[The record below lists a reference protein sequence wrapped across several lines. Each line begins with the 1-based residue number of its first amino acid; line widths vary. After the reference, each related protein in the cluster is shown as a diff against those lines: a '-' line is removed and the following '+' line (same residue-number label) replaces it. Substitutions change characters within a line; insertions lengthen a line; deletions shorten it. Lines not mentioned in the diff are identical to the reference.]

1 MTEREMLDRLHSAV
15 AHAAPSDV
23 DSVLARC
30 GEQKGILDMTQ
41 ATQKQHKTFR
51 AAPWLAAACLT
62 LVVAGG
68 GLGIYQQ
75 AYAVQSTVSLDVNP
89 SVELKLNQKEK
100 VLSARALNSDGEKI
114 LEGMDLKGTDVEVA
128 VNALVGSLLQNGY
141 VDELANSILISVED
155 PNADRGAA
163 LQQEISAEVETI
175 LDAASVQAAILT
187 QTVQEDAAL
196 QAKAD
201 EYGISLGKA
210 QLIAAMVAG
219 SDHLTFEDLAGLSV
233 NELNLLATNPKTA
246 LPDTVQTSGKASD
259 NAYIGAEAAKKA
271 AYQHAGVSAGQVKW
285 TEVDFDYENGVMV
298 YEVEFT
304 ANGVEYDY
312 DVNAATGAIVKYSK
326 ESAEEPE
333 GTAQNQNQPQSG
345 KDIGAER
352 AKAAALKHAG
362 LSESQVTLLRT
373 ERDWDDGVLE
383 YQVDFVCG
391 GVEYDYEIDGATGA
405 VRSAEQERVDADDP
419 DDRDIDDDD
428 DDDDDMPASDT
439 ASYIGAE
446 KAKAAALKHAGV
458 AAADARDMSVDS
470 ELDEKVPCYE
480 VDFKCGSLEYEYSID
495 ASTGAVLSHHSEQD
509 D

>member
-41 ATQKQHKTFR
+41 ATQKNHKTFR

-68 GLGIYQQ
+68 GVGIYQQ

-128 VNALVGSLLQNGY
+128 VNALVGSLLKNGY

-187 QTVQEDAAL
+187 QTVQDDAAL
-196 QAKAD
+196 QAKAN

-233 NELNLLATNPKTA
+233 NELNLLATNPKNA
-246 LPDTVQTSGKASD
+246 LPDTVQASGKASD
-259 NAYIGAEAAKKA
+259 SAYIGAEAAKKA
-271 AYQHAGVSAGQVKW
+271 AYQHAGVSAGQAQW
-285 TEVDFDYENGVMV
+285 TEIDFDYENGVMV

-312 DVNAATGAIVKYSK
+312 DVNAATGAIVKYS
-326 ESAEEPE
+326 SE
-333 GTAQNQNQPQSG
+333 GGQASGGVNQNQGNAQSG
-345 KDIGAER
+345 KDIGAEA

-362 LSESQVTLLRT
+362 LSESKVTLLRT
-373 ERDWDDGVLE
+373 EREWDDGVLE

-405 VRSAEQERVDADDP
+405 VRSAEQERLDMDDADDA
-419 DDRDIDDDD
+419 DDADDDD
-428 DDDDDMPASDT
+428 GPAPN
-439 ASYIGAE
+439 AAGYIGAE

-458 AAADARDMSVDS
+458 AGANAYDVSVDS

-480 VDFKCGSLEYEYSID
+480 VDFKCGDLEYEYSID

-509 D
+509 N